1 MRSPYIDPTSFLPRL
16 IEDIKDTSIPLK
28 VIAARYGVSYGWVWQ
43 FIKKNNLKS
52 IKRVKGKGPIKPEQV
67 NLIVEL
73 KTKGHTS
80 KEIASKAGVALATV
94 TRYLHLKGLTKPYKK
109 KKPDAV
115 VITHPGK
122 DLLSVP
128 CNRATHTAIRNA
140 AGFFEMPVQDFV
152 AEAVAHYIKH
162 LKA

>member
-1 MRSPYIDPTSFLPRL
+1 MRSPTIDPTSFLPRL
-16 IEDIKDTSIPLK
+16 IEDIKDTSTPLK

-73 KTKGHTS
+73 KTKGYTS

-94 TRYLHLKGLTKPYKK
+94 TRYLHL
-109 KKPDAV
+109 KPDAV